1 MFQVGVVGRDYP
13 FHLFLIEGFQDCFGY
28 SPSQHGF
35 CTGAEFIDQDQGIF
49 ISVAEKV
56 FHVDEVWAIGTQ
68 IVFNGLLVTHVDEYF
83 FENTEPACFT
93 DRYRQAT
100 LKHILQ

>member
-1 MFQVGVVGRDYP
+1 MTVVKHGSIFNTGSFRCKMFQVGVVGRDYP

-56 FHVDEVWAIGTQ
+56 FHVDEV
-68 IVFNGLLVTHVDEYF
+68 
-83 FENTEPACFT
+83 
-93 DRYRQAT
+93 
-100 LKHILQ
+100 